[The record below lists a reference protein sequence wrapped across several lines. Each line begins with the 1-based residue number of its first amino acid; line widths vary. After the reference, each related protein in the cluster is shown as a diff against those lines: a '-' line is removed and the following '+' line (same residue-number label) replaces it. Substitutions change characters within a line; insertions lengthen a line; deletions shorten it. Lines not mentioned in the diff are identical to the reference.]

1 MTTPA
6 WSFGEQGQGVRR
18 CSPTIS
24 RMVTGWARV
33 AGWLRPAMLTPTTRN
48 VILAPV
54 GRFLTVK
61 PQRSTGSVL
70 AGIHSSAMREE
81 PGWGASFRTFLGAP
95 SSPCPFSA
103 SGPHSKA

>member
-1 MTTPA
+1 MA
-6 WSFGEQGQGVRR
+6 SQLGLSESRARGVRS

-24 RMVTGWARV
+24 LMVTGWARV
-33 AGWLRPAMLTPTTRN
+33 AGWLRPAMLTPTTRK

-81 PGWGASFRTFLGAP
+81 PGWGASFRTFLAP
-95 SSPCPFSA
+95 SGPCPFSA
-103 SGPHSKA
+103 SGPHREA